1 MYSVLF
7 VMYLDK
13 ILDGIS
19 HFSTVK
25 LCLDVEIQCRY
36 KRLLWVSCVDEC
48 VSLYNYCA
56 GSGAFKNVE
65 MCIKGRCN
73 RWQYILTVGRG
84 YCQIF

>member
-1 MYSVLF
+1 MCTVFYLWCTL
-7 VMYLDK
+7 MYLDK

-19 HFSTVK
+19 HFSTMK

-56 GSGAFKNVE
+56 GSSAFKNVE
-65 MCIKGRCN
+65 MCIRDGATAGGTY
-73 RWQYILTVGRG
+73 WQLVGLL
-84 YCQIF
+84 